1 MNQAHFHLLINHLP
15 IMGTVVGI
23 IVLLG
28 GYVLNNQTVKRTALG
43 IFILSSIGIIPAR
56 YTGEGAEDIVED
68 LPGISRKL
76 IHNHEDFAALFGW
89 SLLVVAILSLIA
101 IYLDLKNKNT
111 SKIFYLLTM
120 VLAIITIVLAKQTA
134 TSGGEIRH
142 TEIRNNNPSGEMPG
156 VDSIKEEDKD
166 H

>member
-15 IMGTVVGI
+15 IMGTVVGVL
-23 IVLLG
+23 VLLG
-28 GYVLNNQTVKRTALG
+28 GYVLKNQTVKRTALG

-56 YTGEGAEDIVED
+56 YTGEGAEDVVED

-89 SLLVVAILSLIA
+89 SLLAVAILSLIA

-120 VLAIITIVLAKQTA
+120 VLAIITIVFAKQTA

-142 TEIRNNNPSGEMPG
+142 TEIRNNNPSSEMPS
-156 VDSIKEEDKD
+156 VDSIKEEEKD